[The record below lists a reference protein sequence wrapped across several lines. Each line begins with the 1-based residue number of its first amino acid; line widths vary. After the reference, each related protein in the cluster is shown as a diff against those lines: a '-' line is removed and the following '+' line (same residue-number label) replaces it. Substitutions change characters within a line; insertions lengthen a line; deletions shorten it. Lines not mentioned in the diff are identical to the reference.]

1 MAQFSL
7 QTQSALFKTKFGK
20 LSENAYNSANV
31 MLGTIKKNYNFT
43 GEDMKVA
50 TPTFFSG
57 GVGSGSLPTP
67 NPASAVKA
75 TLIAKRTYSTTQVQR
90 EAIKASASDEGA
102 FVEALKWNVQK
113 TVEAYNRNASRILF
127 GDGSGALGTTTAVA
141 AGGSAAVP
149 VITIT
154 QAAWVEGHWEEND
167 YVNVES
173 NVPGIPFGGIATDAN
188 TPEQWVI
195 TEVNPT
201 LRQVTLGAIGGIT
214 DLTAG
219 VNGVSKIVYMQNS
232 TNTDPQG
239 LKGVCDA
246 VAGTLYGVT
255 VQRRWQATQINA
267 TGSGISSDLLNELI
281 LKVQYKCGKTPK
293 KLMTSYTQYR
303 KILNFLEDHKVYM
316 VDPRAS
322 ELKGKI
328 SFKGIEYLSDA
339 GPIGIFAD
347 KMCDDDRLYAVND
360 DFIEAHHRPDFGW
373 FDDDGTVFL
382 RLQSQDSYGARY
394 GGYLENYIIPT
405 FQGVITGLAI

>member
-7 QTQSALFKTKFGK
+7 TNQSALFKTKFGK

-57 GVGSGSLPTP
+57 GVGSGSLPTA

-75 TLIAKRTYSTTQVQR
+75 TIVAKRVYSVTEVQR

-113 TVEAYNRNASRILF
+113 TVEAFNRNASRIIF
-127 GDGSGALGTTTAVA
+127 GDGTGALGTTDAADFTDITGTTFGVGDTAYC
-141 AGGSAAVP
+141 
-149 VITIT
+149 TIT
-154 QAAWVEGHWEEND
+154 AATWVEGHWEEND
-167 YVNVES
+167 YVNVGTAADVLRIDAVDPVLRKIS
-173 NVPGIPFGGIATDAN
+173 FTKISGTTDFGTG
-188 TPEQWVI
+188 
-195 TEVNPT
+195 
-201 LRQVTLGAIGGIT
+201 GAGT
-214 DLTAG
+214 
-219 VNGVSKIVYMQNS
+219 SKIIYMQNS
-232 TNTDPQG
+232 KDNDPMG

-246 VAGTLYGVT
+246 TSSTMYGVN
-255 VQRRWQATQINA
+255 VQRRWQSTQIDA
-267 TGSGISSDLLNELI
+267 SGSGISADALNELI

-293 KLMTSYTQYR
+293 KLMTSFTQYR

-382 RLQSQDSYGARY
+382 RLSSDDAYGARY
-394 GGYLENYIIPT
+394 GGYYQNYIIPS
-405 FQGVITGLAI
+405 FQGVITGLAT